1 MNLTFLAH
9 DSEGNMQLIN
19 RTTAAVA
26 PDVDQEWELALAMWK
41 EKVPLLGDL
50 TFVGALVAAPGRGV
64 RWYPDLE
71 DEPTADVIGRV
82 LH

>member
-9 DSEGNMQLIN
+9 DSQGNMRLIN
-19 RTTAAVA
+19 RTTTAVD
-26 PDVDQEWELALAMWK
+26 PDVDAEWEMALEMWK

-50 TFVGALVAAPGRGV
+50 TFVGALIAAPGRGV
-64 RWYPDLE
+64 RWYPDL
-71 DEPTADVIGRV
+71 DDDVESDAVGRV